1 VIQIPDHSPAD
12 EAPKV
17 STTDRV
23 LAQLTVLAEAREPLS
38 LSQIAER
45 VGLPRAT
52 THRFVRRLVAHGMA
66 EAAPDGSGYVAGR
79 EFHRL
84 AALLMRGERLE
95 TLAVP
100 VMRSLVEATGETSL
114 LAVYSP
120 RERRLAWT
128 VAERGTRVLGYSID
142 LDTGHPLVWGASGR
156 AILAFLPQEEI
167 AAILARDADVRSN
180 PLGTLPPPQV
190 EMYAEL
196 ERIRHDGY
204 ALSLSHVVP
213 HAFSI
218 AAPVFDAT
226 DQVRGAL
233 SLTIPEMRVDDA
245 LVPRMA
251 PVVVAKAGELSRML
265 GATRGRD
272 GSEDETIE
280 PGGDGA

>member
-1 VIQIPDHSPAD
+1 MSHLTIEPDG
-12 EAPKV
+12 APRV

-23 LAQLTVLAEAREPLS
+23 VAQLTVLAEASDPLS

-52 THRFVRRLVAHGMA
+52 THRFVRRLVALGLA

-84 AALLMRGERLE
+84 AALLMRADRLE
-95 TLAVP
+95 ALARP

-114 LAVYSP
+114 LAVYAA
-120 RERRLAWT
+120 RERKLAWT
-128 VAERGTRVLGYSID
+128 LAERGNRSLGYSID
-142 LDTGHPLVWGASGR
+142 LDTGHSLVWGASGR
-156 AILAFLPQEEI
+156 AMLAALPDEDV
-167 AAILARDADVRSN
+167 AAILTRDADVRSN
-180 PLGTLPPPQV
+180 PLGTLPPPRV
-190 EMYAEL
+190 EMQAEL
-196 ERIRHDGY
+196 ARIREQGY
-204 ALSLSHVVP
+204 AVSLSHVVP

-226 DQVRGAL
+226 NQVRAAL
-233 SLTIPEMRVDDA
+233 SLTIPEMRVDDG

-251 PVVVAKAGELSRML
+251 PVVAAKAQELSRML
-265 GATRGRD
+265 GASR
-272 GSEDETIE
+272 